1 MMDLHS
7 NLIIDGYEIMND
19 EGTVLVDS
27 EGCPFQF
34 LTYKDANEFLEALK
48 KSGIDGKTAK
58 VKLAIS
64 EGN

>member
-7 NLIIDGYEIMND
+7 NLIIDGYEIVND

-34 LTYKDANEFLEALK
+34 LTYKDANEFLNSLK
-48 KSGIDGKTAK
+48 KSGINGKIAK
-58 VKLAIS
+58 VKLTIP
-64 EGN
+64 EG

>member
-7 NLIIDGYEIMND
+7 NLIIDGYEIVND
-19 EGTVLVDS
+19 GGAVLVDS

-48 KSGIDGKTAK
+48 KSGINGKIAK
-58 VKLAIS
+58 VKLTIP
-64 EGN
+64 EG

>member
-34 LTYKDANEFLEALK
+34 LTYKDANEFLNSLK
-48 KSGIDGKTAK
+48 KSDINGKIAK
-58 VKLAIS
+58 VKLMIP
-64 EGN
+64 EG

>member
-27 EGCPFQF
+27 EGCQFKF

-58 VKLAIS
+58 IKLTIP
-64 EGN
+64 EG